1 MGKYQTDKERV
12 EVDLNNL
19 EKQLN
24 ELDVQMKTL
33 EDRKKTL
40 ENKKKTLENKKKKLE
55 NKVLE
60 DLSSAISGAV
70 EPFYCKLCCKFI
82 QDMVSHNAKLHPT
95 ATLAD
100 ATPEPNAS
108 HIVFNTKTSITH
120 TVKMEEKKNKKK

>member
-24 ELDVQMKTL
+24 ELDVQ
-33 EDRKKTL
+33 KKTL
-40 ENKKKTLENKKKKLE
+40 ENRKKKLENKKRKLE

-70 EPFYCKLCCKFI
+70 EPFYCKLCCKSI

-108 HIVFNTKTSITH
+108 HIVFDTKTSITH
-120 TVKMEEKKNKKK
+120 TVKMEEKKTTKK